1 MTLEYSISAGHPFC
15 MGVMSQTNGI
25 HIAMPFPES
34 EGKEC
39 GMLLYKAGHELA
51 RIVFRNVIKWER
63 YMCFLSICRWK
74 RIIHISFSVEKSSL
88 RILMPISYAAGKMG
102 QTERGQTAGC
112 ICGGYIRLG
121 R

>member
-51 RIVFRNVIKWER
+51 RIVFPEC
-63 YMCFLSICRWK
+63 Y
-74 RIIHISFSVEKSSL
+74 
-88 RILMPISYAAGKMG
+88 KMG
-102 QTERGQTAGC
+102 EVYVLFINMQMEADYTYLFF
-112 ICGGYIRLG
+112 CGEEQFTDPYAHITVSYTHLTLPTTSRV
-121 R
+121 